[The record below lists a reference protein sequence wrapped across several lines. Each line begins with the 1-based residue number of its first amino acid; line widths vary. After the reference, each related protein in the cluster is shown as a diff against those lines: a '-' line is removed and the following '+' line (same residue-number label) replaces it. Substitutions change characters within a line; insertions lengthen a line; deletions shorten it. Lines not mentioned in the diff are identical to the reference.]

1 MLSENKS
8 RAVTIMKDIIR
19 YAAMAPSGHN
29 TQPWLFSIDDHVIT
43 IHPDYSRRLPVVDPD
58 DHALFIS
65 LGCALENLMIAARH
79 FGYEPSVDLE
89 PESDEIKVTFTEN
102 GGADDNRLF
111 EAIPHRQATR
121 RTYDGNP
128 IPEKDLEALRNASV
142 QDDVLF
148 RIFKDP
154 VEIAPLVEFVKQG
167 NRLQFS
173 NKAFVNE
180 LISWIRFTKSKAQ
193 RQRDG
198 LNSASMGAPS
208 VPQWLGRLF
217 LKMASAEGEAKKCE
231 KAIKSSSALIMFIA
245 ADNSKRAWIHLG
257 RSFERVA
264 LTATRLNI
272 RHAHLN
278 MPCEEYSLRK
288 KLQNHLNLT
297 REQPLLLLRIGYA
310 EPMPCSLRRPVEQVI
325 IH

>member
-8 RAVTIMKDIIR
+8 RAVTVMKDIIR
-19 YAAMAPSGHN
+19 YAIMAPSGHN
-29 TQPWLFSIDDHVIT
+29 TQPWLFSIDENVIT
-43 IHPDYSRRLPVVDPD
+43 IHPDYSKRLPVVDPD

-65 LGCALENLMIAARH
+65 LGCALENMVIAARH
-79 FGYEPSVDLE
+79 YGFEPSVDLD
-89 PESDEIKVTFTEN
+89 PESDEIKVAFTKN

-111 EAIPHRQATR
+111 EAIPQRQAAR

-154 VEIAPLVEFVKQG
+154 VEIEPLVEFVKEG

-173 NKAFVNE
+173 NNAFVNE
-180 LISWIRFTKSKAQ
+180 LISWIRFKKSEAQ
-193 RQRDG
+193 RQGDG

-217 LKMASAEGEAKKCE
+217 LNMASAEGEAKKCE
-231 KAIKSSSALIMFIA
+231 KAIKSSSALMMFIA
-245 ADNSKRAWIHLG
+245 EDNSKRAWINLG

-278 MPCEEYSLRK
+278 MPCEEQHLRK

-310 EPMPCSLRRPVEQVI
+310 DPMPCSLRRPVEQVI
-325 IH
+325 IN